1 MSHTAS
7 IVVGLGFGDEGK
19 GLVTDYLCSRSTNP
33 LVVRFNGGQQAGH
46 TVCMPDGRRHVFS
59 SFGAGTLRGAATY
72 WSAYCTCAIP
82 ALLNEYQALEK
93 LGATPQLYVDENCAV
108 TTHYDA
114 LYNRLQEQQ
123 RGNSRHGSCGM
134 GFGNTV
140 QRQLAGVSFTAKDL
154 LRPNECAKQLL
165 HIRNYYQQKAL
176 TEFSLDFNAFDH
188 NKEDDRFM
196 DNLVQFH
203 FLQNHSIFIITEEAV
218 FKNRQWNH
226 YVFEGAQGIL
236 LDMDAGY
243 FPHVTRS
250 NTTSKNALEIIN
262 RNKENFSSVEIYYVS
277 RAYHTRHG
285 EGPFVANAS
294 LLQLVNNQDET
305 NIYNNH
311 QGNFR
316 TGPLDINQVQYALQ
330 ADDNVSTGIP
340 KNLMITC
347 TDQVETNNLMYTY
360 NQQLQSASVFRI
372 PELLQHPFKQVFVS
386 SSPCSEGL
394 VKA

>member
-1 MSHTAS
+1 MSNAAS

-19 GLVTDYLCSRSTNP
+19 GLATDYLCGRSTNL
-33 LVVRFNGGQQAGH
+33 LVIRFNGGQQAGH

-72 WSAYCTCAIP
+72 WSTYCTCAIS
-82 ALLNEYQALEK
+82 ALLNEYFALEK
-93 LGATPQLYVDENCAV
+93 LGATPQLYIDENCAI

-114 LYNRLQEQQ
+114 LYNRLQEQH
-123 RGNSRHGSCGM
+123 RGNNRHGSCGM

-140 QRQLAGVSFTAKDL
+140 QRQLSGISFTAKDL
-154 LRPNECAKQLL
+154 LKANECEKRLL
-165 HIRNYYQQKAL
+165 QIRNYYQLKVL
-176 TEFSLDFNAFDH
+176 EELHVDFNSFDH
-188 NKEDDRFM
+188 TREDNRFM
-196 DNLVQFH
+196 NNLVQLH
-203 FLQNHSIFIITEEAV
+203 FLKNHSIFITTEEAV
-218 FKNRQWNH
+218 FKSRQWDH

-262 RNKENFSSVEIYYVS
+262 RNKGRFSSVEIYYIT

-285 EGPFVANAS
+285 EGPFVANAP
-294 LLQLVNNQDET
+294 LLQLANNQQET
-305 NIYNNH
+305 NIFNNH

-330 ADDNVSTGIP
+330 ADGCISAGIP
-340 KNLMITC
+340 KNLIITC
-347 TDQVETNNLMYTY
+347 TDQVEKNNLLYTQH
-360 NQQLQSASVFRI
+360 QQLQSTSVFRI
-372 PELLQHPFKQVFVS
+372 PELLQQPFQQVFMS
-386 SSPCSEGL
+386 SSPCSETL
-394 VKA
+394 MKA